1 FYDVCQVGSG
11 ENASEFYIVG
21 TGGIALSPF
30 DLLQEES
37 VYVGWVSLPEEGE
50 ERDGEMGRWGDG
62 EMGGRVL
69 RQNPKSQVQNPKS
82 KIQNRIVEAT
92 GMIVDENG
100 DIFFVAEASP
110 QSAPSFNNA
119 SCGKR

>member
-1 FYDVCQVGSG
+1 M
-11 ENASEFYIVG
+11 
-21 TGGIALSPF
+21 
-30 DLLQEES
+30 
-37 VYVGWVSLPEEGE
+37 
-50 ERDGEMGRWGDG
+50 R
-62 EMGGRVL
+62 L
-69 RQNPKSQVQNPKS
+69 RIETQNP
-82 KIQNRIVEAT
+82 NRIVEAT